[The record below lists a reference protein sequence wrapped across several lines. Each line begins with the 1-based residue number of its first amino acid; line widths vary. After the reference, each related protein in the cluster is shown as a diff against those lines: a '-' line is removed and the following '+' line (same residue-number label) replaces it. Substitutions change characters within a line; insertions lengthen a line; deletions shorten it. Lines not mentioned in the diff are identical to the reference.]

1 MENIFKVFVT
11 KHEAFGR
18 TAFVKTLK
26 FYLDCLEN
34 FDFPKILASLEDEIQ
49 ASKRAVEETTK
60 LEILRIQ
67 NFEELLGSP
76 D

>member
-1 MENIFKVFVT
+1 MANIFKAFVT
-11 KHEAFGR
+11 KHEAAGR

-26 FYLDCLEN
+26 FYLDYLEK
-34 FDFPKILASLEDEIQ
+34 FDFLTILASLEDEIQ

-60 LEILRIQ
+60 MEILRIQ